1 MSYDRRERIRLLLEK
16 QEIVT
21 IKELE
26 KEFPDVSS
34 MTIRRD
40 LESLESMGQAI
51 RIRGGARAVRHFPGS
66 AEAVYAMRAVEN
78 PEGKAKIARLAVEYI
93 ETGRS
98 VYFDAGTTV
107 MALAKITPDLNLSIL
122 TSAPNVALELVQ
134 RYNPTVNLIGGVLSR
149 TNLALSGVQSFEMV
163 KNFNIDIAFVV
174 PSAFSI
180 ESGFSCGNQGECE
193 LKRAIIRKARRRILL
208 IDSGKFDKNLPFTF
222 AKLSEV
228 DLVLTDREPDGKF
241 LEEFEKRGVALRF
254 PK

>member
-1 MSYDRRERIRLLLEK
+1 MCIRDR
-16 QEIVT
+16 
-21 IKELE
+21 
-26 KEFPDVSS
+26 
-34 MTIRRD
+34 
-40 LESLESMGQAI
+40 
-51 RIRGGARAVRHFPGS
+51 
-66 AEAVYAMRAVEN
+66 
-78 PEGKAKIARLAVEYI
+78 
-93 ETGRS
+93 
-98 VYFDAGTTV
+98 
-107 MALAKITPDLNLSIL
+107 
-122 TSAPNVALELVQ
+122 
-134 RYNPTVNLIGGVLSR
+134 NLIGGVLSR

-193 LKRAIIRKARRRILL
+193 LKRAIIKKARRRILL